1 VLINTVDTVSKR
13 VFTWASSSRNRAPN
27 DCHSLANLSFRDRV
41 RRGGAVGVRV
51 LLADPG
57 FPGSVSSRG
66 FDNRRALGTL
76 RGLREQ
82 PGTSAA
88 KLKDYTRAL
97 REVRPDYGPDCPMN
111 PDCLGR
117 NQITICGADLRS
129 VYQKSQGEVG

>member
-1 VLINTVDTVSKR
+1 MIAIPWQIV
-13 VFTWASSSRNRAPN
+13 P
-27 DCHSLANLSFRDRV
+27 FRDRV

-97 REVRPDYGPDCPMN
+97 REVRPDYGPDCPM
-111 PDCLGR
+111 
-117 NQITICGADLRS
+117 
-129 VYQKSQGEVG
+129 

>member
-1 VLINTVDTVSKR
+1 MIAIRWQIV
-13 VFTWASSSRNRAPN
+13 P
-27 DCHSLANLSFRDRV
+27 FRDRV
-41 RRGGAVGVRV
+41 RRRGAVGVRV

-57 FPGSVSSRG
+57 FPGSVSGRG

-97 REVRPDYGPDCPMN
+97 REVGPDYGPDCPMN
-111 PDCLGR
+111 PDCPGR

-129 VYQKSQGEVG
+129 VYQKSQGEGEVS